1 MIRYELIKRISRKF
15 DVEETEAGIFVER
28 IFESMVKAFENGKR
42 INIPEFGKF
51 NLTYKTV
58 DGVRQRYVVF
68 SPSKNFAETI
78 NRNFSDL
85 EPLVVNA
92 YSVKQKDELKVKEI
106 LPDENDEDYLY
117 FQFYT
122 DEEESVREEIPASNL
137 PKEEVVSDTS
147 LTKDETNLEEEEI
160 LLSDFPKEEVPDAR
174 RPKDETIFHEEEI
187 IISDVPKE
195 EKFSEASLTK
205 EEASLQEEEIILSDV
220 PEEDVYDIIL
230 INDDEFL
237 KEEETI
243 VNDIQEEEQEL
254 IKVFSENTDINVYTE
269 TNDADIEQAERDTF
283 QKQNI
288 FEDVSDVKEITLQQN
303 VFDEDADEN
312 AVKHQTVFE
321 DEKQTLLSEYSV
333 FPEEQILEN
342 AKVIEEVEKIDP
354 SSVRINLKDDLNFD
368 NIKDEIFD
376 ILVKREEILR
386 ELNALNTGIEIKP
399 DVPKQ
404 DDKINYF
411 PEIPIAVKEPESKE
425 PPKVEETPMPP
436 DESSEIYT
444 ELEKRIREL
453 DELSQIKAELEKVV
467 PESPQSQEM
476 QIFGKLIDDGRTE
489 DRAGDE
495 GISFPEIIIHDP
507 VPEPEVEVKAE
518 VKAEYV
524 EPKSLADA
532 LEDIKLDGI
541 IEHMEAIKDEDRV
554 KSYDDIFRKSET
566 QFKPQFTV
574 EPEKEHTQG
583 RFFKMFLYVFF
594 VFLLIAFSF
603 YIYKTLFVKS
613 TSNQIADTSGI
624 EKIDSVRAFL
634 KKVDDSIAKNDN
646 SSLATEDNT
655 EQTESLEIKDL
666 YGVIYRELGG
676 KIYIQNKVFTD
687 LNEAEEMEIK
697 LKTNNLKCRIE
708 GATKVDSGLEYRVL
722 VGPFNRIEE
731 AMEYYEKNKVVLNF
745 IQIMDP
751 NKPNLLV
758 F

>member
-1 MIRYELIKRISRKF
+1 MIRYELIKRISEKF
-15 DVEETEAGIFVER
+15 NVEETEAGIFVDR

-68 SPSKNFAETI
+68 SPSKNFADTI
-78 NRNFSDL
+78 NKNFSDL

-92 YSVKQKDELKVKEI
+92 YSVKHKDVLKVKEI

-122 DEEESVREEIPASNL
+122 DDEDLAQEEIQETNL
-137 PKEEVVSDTS
+137 SKEEAVFDTN
-147 LTKDETNLEEEEI
+147 LTKDETPIEEEEI
-160 LLSDFPKEEVPDAR
+160 LLSDFPKEEVPDASL
-174 RPKDETIFHEEEI
+174 PKDEANLQKEEI
-187 IISDVPKE
+187 IVSDVLKE
-195 EKFSEASLTK
+195 EKAAETILINDDVFLK
-205 EEASLQEEEIILSDV
+205 EEEIILSDV
-220 PEEDVYDIIL
+220 PEEDVSDIIL

-254 IKVFSENTDINVYTE
+254 IKVFSENTDTNVITE
-269 TNDADIEQAERDTF
+269 VNDADTEEADRDIF
-283 QKQNI
+283 QNQNI
-288 FEDVSDVKEITLQQN
+288 FDDIIDVNDIKLLQN
-303 VFDEDADEN
+303 VFDEDIDEN
-312 AVKHQTVFE
+312 VIKQQTVFA
-321 DEKQTLLSEYSV
+321 DGIQTLLSEYSV
-333 FPEEQILEN
+333 LPEEQILEN

-354 SSVRINLKDDLNFD
+354 LSVRINLKDDLNFD
-368 NIKDEIFD
+368 NIKEEIFE

-386 ELNALNTGIEIKP
+386 ELNALNTDIEIKP
-399 DVPKQ
+399 DESKQ
-404 DDKINYF
+404 DDGINYF
-411 PEIPIAVKEPESKE
+411 PEIPVAVKEPDSKE
-425 PPKVEETPMPP
+425 KPEVEEAPRAI
-436 DESSEIYT
+436 DDSAEIYT

-453 DELSQIKAELEKVV
+453 DELSQIKEELEKIV
-467 PESPQSQEM
+467 PVSPQSQEM
-476 QIFGKLIDDGRTE
+476 QIFGKLIDDGHTE
-489 DRAGDE
+489 DKAIDE
-495 GISFPEIIIHDP
+495 GISFPEIIIHDT
-507 VPEPEVEVKAE
+507 VPEVKAKE
-518 VKAEYV
+518 EYA

-541 IEHMEAIKDEDRV
+541 IEHMETVKDDDGV

-566 QFKPQFTV
+566 QFTPQFTV
-574 EPEKEHTQG
+574 EPENEHTQG

-613 TSNQIADTSGI
+613 TTIQLTDTSGTG
-624 EKIDSVRAFL
+624 KIDSVRAFL
-634 KKVDDSIAKNDN
+634 KKVDDSIAKKDAA
-646 SSLATEDNT
+646 SLTKEDNT
-655 EQTESLEIKDL
+655 EQTESVEIKDL

-687 LNEAEEMEIK
+687 LNDAEEMEIK

-708 GATKVDSGLEYRVL
+708 GATKVDNGLEYRVL
-722 VGPFNRIEE
+722 VGPFNKIEE